1 MPFIAQNGK
10 KFSAT
15 SFIHSYY
22 LFTILVINT
31 SGNSKNSHYLIMAK
45 FKDINTEPDA
55 YLALSWISDICDLE
69 TSNLIAKFGAIET
82 LNVISQS
89 SPRNAVEKRRKNR
102 LSNLGEIQEL
112 KYVLR
117 RNLINYISAIDA
129 NWPKSLNDLGFKK
142 PLGLFYKGDIDLLN
156 QENISIIGTRKS
168 SNYGNSIA
176 GEFAFD
182 LASIGFNIV
191 SGGAIGIDTAS
202 HHGTLNAQGK
212 TICVQANGLHK
223 FYPSKNEILFE
234 KIIKNGLMISEYPPG
249 RNPTK
254 NYFLDRNRIIAAL
267 SKSTMVVEAAEIS
280 GALSTVRHALRM
292 QRLVLAVPGSI
303 HSKSS
308 VGTNELIRNREAES
322 VTNLQQVLE
331 LILPLGQIPTK
342 ASL

>member
-1 MPFIAQNGK
+1 
-10 KFSAT
+10 
-15 SFIHSYY
+15 
-22 LFTILVINT
+22 
-31 SGNSKNSHYLIMAK
+31 MAK
-45 FKDINTEPDA
+45 FKDAKTEEDA
-55 YLALSWISDICDLE
+55 YLALSWISDVCDLE
-69 TSNLIAKFGAIET
+69 TGRLITKFGALET
-82 LNVISQS
+82 LNLINQNN
-89 SPRNAVEKRRKNR
+89 PRNAFEKRRKNR
-102 LSNLGEIQEL
+102 LDNLGDIQEL
-112 KYVLR
+112 KHVLKR
-117 RNLINYISAIDA
+117 YSINYLSAIDA
-129 NWPKSLNDLGFKK
+129 NWPKSLIDLGFNI
-142 PLGLFYKGDIDLLN
+142 PLGIFFKGDIDLLH
-156 QENISIIGTRKS
+156 QESISIVGTRKS
-168 SNYGNSIA
+168 SIYGNSIA

-182 LASIGFNIV
+182 LASIGFNVV

-202 HHGTLNAQGK
+202 HHGALNAQGK

-223 FYPSKNEILFE
+223 FYPSKNDFLFE

-249 RNPTK
+249 RNPNK

-342 ASL
+342 VSL

>member
-69 TSNLIAKFGAIET
+69 TSNLIAKFGAIDT

-129 NWPKSLNDLGFKK
+129 NWPKSLNDLGFNK

>member
-1 MPFIAQNGK
+1 
-10 KFSAT
+10 
-15 SFIHSYY
+15 
-22 LFTILVINT
+22 
-31 SGNSKNSHYLIMAK
+31 MAK
-45 FKDINTEPDA
+45 FKEVKTEEDA
-55 YLALSWISDICDLE
+55 YLALSWVSDFCDLE
-69 TSNLIAKFGAIET
+69 TYKLITKFGAIET
-82 LNVISQS
+82 LNLIHHNN
-89 SPRNAVEKRRKNR
+89 PKNTVEKRRKYR
-102 LSNLGEIQEL
+102 LDNLGQIQEL
-112 KYVLR
+112 KHVLKR
-117 RNLINYISAIDA
+117 YSINYISAI
-129 NWPKSLNDLGFKK
+129 NTYWPKSLIDLGFNM
-142 PLGLFYKGDIDLLN
+142 PLGIFFKGDIDLLS
-156 QENISIIGTRKS
+156 QESISIVGTRKS
-168 SNYGNSIA
+168 SIYGNSIA

-182 LASIGFNIV
+182 LASIGFNVV

-202 HHGTLNAQGK
+202 LHGALNAQGK

>member
-1 MPFIAQNGK
+1 
-10 KFSAT
+10 
-15 SFIHSYY
+15 
-22 LFTILVINT
+22 
-31 SGNSKNSHYLIMAK
+31 MAK
-45 FKDINTEPDA
+45 FKDINTEEDA
-55 YLALSWISDICDLE
+55 YLALSWISDVCDLD
-69 TSNLIAKFGAIET
+69 TYKFITKFGALET
-82 LNVISQS
+82 LNLINKN
-89 SPRNAVEKRRKNR
+89 SPRNAFEKRRKNR
-102 LSNLGEIQEL
+102 LETLGDIQEL
-112 KYVLR
+112 KHILKR
-117 RNLINYISAIDA
+117 FTINYLPAIDA
-129 NWPKSLNDLGFKK
+129 NWPKSLIDLGFNM
-142 PLGLFYKGDIDLLN
+142 PLGIFFKGDIDLLH
-156 QENISIIGTRKS
+156 QESISIVGTRKS
-168 SNYGNSIA
+168 SIYGNSIA

-182 LASIGFNIV
+182 LASIGFNVV

-202 HHGTLNAQGK
+202 HHGALNAQGK

-223 FYPSKNEILFE
+223 FYPSKNDFLFE

-342 ASL
+342 VSL

>member
-1 MPFIAQNGK
+1 M
-10 KFSAT
+10 T
-15 SFIHSYY
+15 
-22 LFTILVINT
+22 
-31 SGNSKNSHYLIMAK
+31 K
-45 FKDINTEPDA
+45 FKDIKTEEDA
-55 YLALSWISDICDLE
+55 YLALSWISDVCDLE
-69 TSNLIAKFGAIET
+69 TYRLITKFGAIET
-82 LNVISQS
+82 LNLINQNN
-89 SPRNAVEKRRKNR
+89 PRNAFEKRRKNR
-102 LSNLGEIQEL
+102 IETIGDIQEL
-112 KYVLR
+112 KHVLKR
-117 RNLINYISAIDA
+117 YSINYLPAIDA
-129 NWPKSLNDLGFKK
+129 NWSKSLIDLGFNM
-142 PLGLFYKGDIDLLN
+142 PLGIFFKGDIDLLH
-156 QENISIIGTRKS
+156 QESISIVGTRKS
-168 SNYGNSIA
+168 SIYGNSIA

-182 LASIGFNIV
+182 LASIGFNVV

-202 HHGTLNAQGK
+202 HHGALNAQGK

-223 FYPSKNEILFE
+223 FYPSKNDFLFE

-342 ASL
+342 VSL

>member
-1 MPFIAQNGK
+1 
-10 KFSAT
+10 
-15 SFIHSYY
+15 
-22 LFTILVINT
+22 
-31 SGNSKNSHYLIMAK
+31 MAK
-45 FKDINTEPDA
+45 FKDAKTQEDA
-55 YLALSWISDICDLE
+55 YLALSWISDVCDLE
-69 TSNLIAKFGAIET
+69 TYRLITKFGAIET
-82 LNVISQS
+82 LNLINQNN
-89 SPRNAVEKRRKNR
+89 PRNAFEKRRKNR
-102 LSNLGEIQEL
+102 IETIGDIQEL
-112 KYVLR
+112 KHVLKR
-117 RNLINYISAIDA
+117 YSINYLPAIDA
-129 NWPKSLNDLGFKK
+129 NWSKSLIDLGFNM
-142 PLGLFYKGDIDLLN
+142 PLGIFFKGDIDLLH
-156 QENISIIGTRKS
+156 QESISIVGTRKS
-168 SNYGNSIA
+168 SIYGNSIA

-182 LASIGFNIV
+182 LASIGFNVV

-202 HHGTLNAQGK
+202 HHGALNAQGK

-223 FYPSKNEILFE
+223 FYPSKNDFLFE

-342 ASL
+342 VSL

>member
-1 MPFIAQNGK
+1 
-10 KFSAT
+10 
-15 SFIHSYY
+15 
-22 LFTILVINT
+22 
-31 SGNSKNSHYLIMAK
+31 MAK
-45 FKDINTEPDA
+45 FKDINTEEDA
-55 YLALSWISDICDLE
+55 YLALSWVSDVCDLE
-69 TSNLIAKFGAIET
+69 TYKLITKFGAIET
-82 LNVISQS
+82 LNLIKHSN
-89 SPRNAVEKRRKNR
+89 PKNTVEKRRKNR
-102 LSNLGEIQEL
+102 LDNLGQIQEL
-112 KYVLR
+112 KHVLKR
-117 RNLINYISAIDA
+117 YSINYISAIDT
-129 NWPKSLNDLGFKK
+129 NWPKSLIDLGFNM
-142 PLGLFYKGDIDLLN
+142 PLGIFFKGDIHLLS
-156 QENISIIGTRKS
+156 QESISIVGTRKS
-168 SNYGNSIA
+168 SIYGNSIA

-182 LASIGFNIV
+182 LASIGFNVV

-202 HHGTLNAQGK
+202 HHGALNAQGK

-331 LILPLGQIPTK
+331 LILPLGQIPMK

>member
-1 MPFIAQNGK
+1 
-10 KFSAT
+10 
-15 SFIHSYY
+15 
-22 LFTILVINT
+22 
-31 SGNSKNSHYLIMAK
+31 MAK
-45 FKDINTEPDA
+45 FKDAKTEEDA
-55 YLALSWISDICDLE
+55 YLALSWISDVCDLE
-69 TSNLIAKFGAIET
+69 TYRLITKFGAIET
-82 LNVISQS
+82 LNLINQNN
-89 SPRNAVEKRRKNR
+89 PRNAFEKRRKNR
-102 LSNLGEIQEL
+102 IETIGDIQEL
-112 KYVLR
+112 KYVLKR
-117 RNLINYISAIDA
+117 YSINYLPAIDA
-129 NWPKSLNDLGFKK
+129 NWSKSLIDLGFNM
-142 PLGLFYKGDIDLLN
+142 PLGIFFKGDIDLLH
-156 QENISIIGTRKS
+156 QESISIVGTRKS
-168 SNYGNSIA
+168 SIYGNSIA

-182 LASIGFNIV
+182 LASIGFNVV

-202 HHGTLNAQGK
+202 HHGALNAQGK

-223 FYPSKNEILFE
+223 FYPSKNDFLFE

-342 ASL
+342 VSL

>member
-55 YLALSWISDICDLE
+55 YLALSWISDICDIE

-129 NWPKSLNDLGFKK
+129 NWPKSLNDLGFNK

>member
-1 MPFIAQNGK
+1 MVNI
-10 KFSAT
+10 
-15 SFIHSYY
+15 
-22 LFTILVINT
+22 
-31 SGNSKNSHYLIMAK
+31 KN
-45 FKDINTEPDA
+45 INTEDDA
-55 YLALSWISDICDLE
+55 FLALSWISDICDLD
-69 TSNLIAKFGAIET
+69 TYKLITKFGATET
-82 LNVISQS
+82 LNLINQNNPSYVI
-89 SPRNAVEKRRKNR
+89 NKRRKNR
-102 LSNLGEIQEL
+102 LANLEDIQEL
-112 KYVLR
+112 KYILKQ
-117 RNLINYISAIDA
+117 NSISYLSANDV
-129 NWPKSLNDLGFKK
+129 NWPKSLIDLGFNM
-142 PLGLFYKGDIDLLN
+142 PLGLFFKGDIDLLH
-156 QENISIIGTRKS
+156 QENVSIVGTRKS
-168 SNYGNSIA
+168 SIYGNSIA

-182 LASIGFNIV
+182 LASIGFSVV
-191 SGGAIGIDTAS
+191 SGGAIGIDTSS
-202 HHGTLNAQGK
+202 HHGALNAQGK
-212 TICVQANGLHK
+212 TICVQANGLHRL
-223 FYPSKNEILFE
+223 YPSKNEFLFE

-342 ASL
+342 VSLER

>member
-1 MPFIAQNGK
+1 
-10 KFSAT
+10 
-15 SFIHSYY
+15 
-22 LFTILVINT
+22 
-31 SGNSKNSHYLIMAK
+31 MAK
-45 FKDINTEPDA
+45 FIDINTEEDA
-55 YLALSWISDICDLE
+55 YLALSWISDVCDLE
-69 TSNLIAKFGAIET
+69 TYRLITKFGALET
-82 LNVISQS
+82 LNLINQNN
-89 SPRNAVEKRRKNR
+89 PRNAFEKRRKNR
-102 LSNLGEIQEL
+102 LDNLGDIQEL
-112 KYVLR
+112 KHVLKR
-117 RNLINYISAIDA
+117 YSINYLSAIDA
-129 NWPKSLNDLGFKK
+129 NWPKSLIDLGFNI
-142 PLGLFYKGDIDLLN
+142 PLGIFFKGDIDLLH
-156 QENISIIGTRKS
+156 QESISIVGTRKS
-168 SNYGNSIA
+168 SIYGNSIA

-182 LASIGFNIV
+182 LTSIGFNII

-202 HHGTLNAQGK
+202 HHGALNAQGK

-223 FYPSKNEILFE
+223 FYPSKNDFLFE

-280 GALSTVRHALRM
+280 GALSTARHALRM

-342 ASL
+342 VSL

>member
-1 MPFIAQNGK
+1 MVNI
-10 KFSAT
+10 
-15 SFIHSYY
+15 
-22 LFTILVINT
+22 
-31 SGNSKNSHYLIMAK
+31 KN
-45 FKDINTEPDA
+45 INTEDDA
-55 YLALSWISDICDLE
+55 FLALSWISDICDLD
-69 TSNLIAKFGAIET
+69 TYKLITKFGATKT
-82 LNVISQS
+82 LNLINQNN
-89 SPRNAVEKRRKNR
+89 PRNVIDKRRKNR
-102 LSNLGEIQEL
+102 LANLEDIQEL
-112 KYVLR
+112 KYILKE
-117 RNLINYISAIDA
+117 NSISYLSANNV
-129 NWPKSLNDLGFKK
+129 NWPKSLIDLGFNM
-142 PLGLFYKGDIDLLN
+142 PLGLFFKGDIDLLH
-156 QENISIIGTRKS
+156 QEKVSIVGTRKS
-168 SNYGNSIA
+168 SIYGNSIA

-182 LASIGFNIV
+182 LASIGFSVV
-191 SGGAIGIDTAS
+191 SGGAIGIDTSS
-202 HHGTLNAQGK
+202 HHGALNAQGK
-212 TICVQANGLHK
+212 TVCVQANGLHRL
-223 FYPSKNEILFE
+223 YPSKNEFLFE

-342 ASL
+342 VSL

>member
-1 MPFIAQNGK
+1 MLKIE
-10 KFSAT
+10 S
-15 SFIHSYY
+15 
-22 LFTILVINT
+22 
-31 SGNSKNSHYLIMAK
+31 
-45 FKDINTEPDA
+45 EEDA
-55 YLALSWISDICDLE
+55 YLILSWISDTIDE
-69 TSNLIAKFGAIET
+69 KVHELINKYGSVET
-82 LNVISQS
+82 LKIISKS
-89 SPRNAVEKRRKNR
+89 SATETFEKRRQIR
-102 LSNLGEIQEL
+102 LKSIKSVQ
-112 KYVLR
+112 YVKDVLETHSVQYVC
-117 RNLINYISAIDA
+117 NSDS
-129 NWPKSLNDLGFKK
+129 NWPTRLNDLGRRK
-142 PLGLFYKGDIDLLN
+142 PLGIFYKGNYEVLD
-156 QENISIIGTRKS
+156 QENVSIVGTRKS
-168 SNYGNSIA
+168 SIYGNSIA

-182 LASIGFNIV
+182 LASIGFNVV

-202 HHGTLNAQGK
+202 HHGALNAQGK

-223 FYPSKNEILFE
+223 FYPSKNEILFD
-234 KIIKNGLMISEYPPG
+234 KITKNGLMISEYPPG

-280 GALSTVRHALRM
+280 GALSTARHASRM

-342 ASL
+342 ASLKR

>member
-1 MPFIAQNGK
+1 
-10 KFSAT
+10 
-15 SFIHSYY
+15 
-22 LFTILVINT
+22 
-31 SGNSKNSHYLIMAK
+31 MAK
-45 FKDINTEPDA
+45 FKDINTEEDA
-55 YLALSWISDICDLE
+55 YLALSWISDVCDLDTYE
-69 TSNLIAKFGAIET
+69 LITKFGAIET
-82 LNVISQS
+82 LNLINQN
-89 SPRNAVEKRRKNR
+89 SPRNAFEKRRKNR
-102 LSNLGEIQEL
+102 LETLGDIQEL
-112 KYVLR
+112 KHVLKR
-117 RNLINYISAIDA
+117 FSINYLSAI
-129 NWPKSLNDLGFKK
+129 NTKWPKSLIDLGFNM
-142 PLGLFYKGDIDLLN
+142 PLGIFFKGDMDLLH
-156 QENISIIGTRKS
+156 QESISIVGTRKS
-168 SNYGNSIA
+168 SIYGNSIA

-182 LASIGFNIV
+182 LASIGFNVV

-202 HHGTLNAQGK
+202 HHGALNAQGK

-223 FYPSKNEILFE
+223 FYPSKNDFLFE

-342 ASL
+342 VSL

>member
-1 MPFIAQNGK
+1 
-10 KFSAT
+10 
-15 SFIHSYY
+15 
-22 LFTILVINT
+22 
-31 SGNSKNSHYLIMAK
+31 MAK
-45 FKDINTEPDA
+45 FKDAKTEEDA
-55 YLALSWISDICDLE
+55 YLALSWISDVCDLE
-69 TSNLIAKFGAIET
+69 TYRLITKFGAIET
-82 LNVISQS
+82 LNLINQNN
-89 SPRNAVEKRRKNR
+89 PRNAFEKRRKNR
-102 LSNLGEIQEL
+102 IETIGDIQEL
-112 KYVLR
+112 KHVLKR
-117 RNLINYISAIDA
+117 YSINYLPAIDA
-129 NWPKSLNDLGFKK
+129 NWSKSLIDLGFNM
-142 PLGLFYKGDIDLLN
+142 PLGIFFKGDIDLLH
-156 QENISIIGTRKS
+156 QESISIVGTRKS
-168 SNYGNSIA
+168 SIYGNSIA

-182 LASIGFNIV
+182 LASIGFNVV

-202 HHGTLNAQGK
+202 HHGALNAQGK

-223 FYPSKNEILFE
+223 FYPSKNDFLFE

-249 RNPTK
+249 RNPNK

>member
-1 MPFIAQNGK
+1 MP
-10 KFSAT
+10 
-15 SFIHSYY
+15 
-22 LFTILVINT
+22 
-31 SGNSKNSHYLIMAK
+31 K
-45 FKDINTEPDA
+45 FKNIKTEEDA
-55 YLALSWISDICDLE
+55 YLALSWISDLCDLD
-69 TSNLIAKFGAIET
+69 TYKLITKFGALET
-82 LNVISQS
+82 LNLINQNI
-89 SPRNAVEKRRKNR
+89 PRNAFEKRRKNR
-102 LSNLGEIQEL
+102 LETLGDIQEL
-112 KYVLR
+112 KHVLKR
-117 RNLINYISAIDA
+117 YSINYLPAIDA
-129 NWPKSLNDLGFKK
+129 NWPKSLIDLGFNM
-142 PLGLFYKGDIDLLN
+142 PLGIFFKGDMDLLH
-156 QENISIIGTRKS
+156 QESISIVGTRKS
-168 SNYGNSIA
+168 SIYGNSIA

-182 LASIGFNIV
+182 LASIGFNVV
-191 SGGAIGIDTAS
+191 SGGVIGIDTAS
-202 HHGTLNAQGK
+202 HHGALNAQGK

-223 FYPSKNEILFE
+223 FYPSKNEILFD
-234 KIIKNGLMISEYPPG
+234 KITKNGLMISEYPPG

-331 LILPLGQIPTK
+331 LILPLGQIPMK

>member
-1 MPFIAQNGK
+1 MVNI
-10 KFSAT
+10 
-15 SFIHSYY
+15 
-22 LFTILVINT
+22 
-31 SGNSKNSHYLIMAK
+31 KN
-45 FKDINTEPDA
+45 INTEDDA
-55 YLALSWISDICDLE
+55 FLALSWISDICDLD
-69 TSNLIAKFGAIET
+69 TYKLITKFGATKT
-82 LNVISQS
+82 LNLINQNN
-89 SPRNAVEKRRKNR
+89 PRNVIDKRRKNR
-102 LSNLGEIQEL
+102 LANLEDIQEL
-112 KYVLR
+112 KY
-117 RNLINYISAIDA
+117 NLKQNSISYLSANNV
-129 NWPKSLNDLGFKK
+129 NWPKSLIDLGFNM
-142 PLGLFYKGDIDLLN
+142 PLGLFFKGDIDLLH
-156 QENISIIGTRKS
+156 QEKVSIVGTRKS
-168 SNYGNSIA
+168 SIYGNSIA

-182 LASIGFNIV
+182 LASIGFSVV
-191 SGGAIGIDTAS
+191 SGGAIGIDTSS
-202 HHGTLNAQGK
+202 HHGALNAQGK
-212 TICVQANGLHK
+212 TVCVQANGLHRL
-223 FYPSKNEILFE
+223 YPSKNEFLFE

-342 ASL
+342 VSL

>member
-129 NWPKSLNDLGFKK
+129 NWPKSLNDLGFNK
-142 PLGLFYKGDIDLLN
+142 PLGLFYKGDLDLLN

-331 LILPLGQIPTK
+331 LILPLGQIPMK

>member
-1 MPFIAQNGK
+1 
-10 KFSAT
+10 
-15 SFIHSYY
+15 
-22 LFTILVINT
+22 
-31 SGNSKNSHYLIMAK
+31 MAK
-45 FKDINTEPDA
+45 FIDINTEEDA
-55 YLALSWISDICDLE
+55 YLALSWISDVCDLE
-69 TSNLIAKFGAIET
+69 TYRLITKFGALET
-82 LNVISQS
+82 LNLINQNN
-89 SPRNAVEKRRKNR
+89 PRNAFEKRRKNR
-102 LSNLGEIQEL
+102 LDNLGDIQEL
-112 KYVLR
+112 KHVLKR
-117 RNLINYISAIDA
+117 YSINYLSAIDA
-129 NWPKSLNDLGFKK
+129 NWPKSLIDLGFNI
-142 PLGLFYKGDIDLLN
+142 PLGIFFKGDIDLLH
-156 QENISIIGTRKS
+156 QESISIVGTRKS
-168 SNYGNSIA
+168 SIYGNSIA

-182 LASIGFNIV
+182 LASIGFNVV

-202 HHGTLNAQGK
+202 HHGALNAHGK

-223 FYPSKNEILFE
+223 FYPSKNDFLFE

-249 RNPTK
+249 RNPNK

-342 ASL
+342 VSL

>member
-1 MPFIAQNGK
+1 
-10 KFSAT
+10 
-15 SFIHSYY
+15 
-22 LFTILVINT
+22 
-31 SGNSKNSHYLIMAK
+31 MAK
-45 FKDINTEPDA
+45 FIDINTEEDA
-55 YLALSWISDICDLE
+55 YLSLSWISDVCDLD
-69 TSNLIAKFGAIET
+69 TYKLITKFGAIET
-82 LNVISQS
+82 LNQINQN
-89 SPRNAVEKRRKNR
+89 SPRNAFEKRRKNR
-102 LSNLGEIQEL
+102 LETLGDIQEL
-112 KYVLR
+112 KHVLKR
-117 RNLINYISAIDA
+117 YSINYLPAIDT
-129 NWPKSLNDLGFKK
+129 NWPKSLIDLGFNM
-142 PLGLFYKGDIDLLN
+142 PLGIFFKGDIDLLH
-156 QENISIIGTRKS
+156 QESISIVGTRKS
-168 SNYGNSIA
+168 SIYGNSIA

-182 LASIGFNIV
+182 LASIGFNVV

-202 HHGTLNAQGK
+202 HHGALNAQGQ

-223 FYPSKNEILFE
+223 FYPSKNDFLFE

-342 ASL
+342 VSL

>member
-1 MPFIAQNGK
+1 
-10 KFSAT
+10 
-15 SFIHSYY
+15 
-22 LFTILVINT
+22 
-31 SGNSKNSHYLIMAK
+31 MAK
-45 FKDINTEPDA
+45 FKDAKTEEDA
-55 YLALSWISDICDLE
+55 YLALSWISDVCDLE
-69 TSNLIAKFGAIET
+69 TYRLITKFGAIET
-82 LNVISQS
+82 LNLINQNN
-89 SPRNAVEKRRKNR
+89 PRNAFEKRRKNR
-102 LSNLGEIQEL
+102 IETIGDIQEL
-112 KYVLR
+112 KHVLKR
-117 RNLINYISAIDA
+117 YSINYLPAIDA
-129 NWPKSLNDLGFKK
+129 NWSKSLIDLGFNM
-142 PLGLFYKGDIDLLN
+142 PLGIFFKGDIDLLH
-156 QENISIIGTRKS
+156 QESISIVGTRKS
-168 SNYGNSIA
+168 SIYGNSIA

-182 LASIGFNIV
+182 LASIGFNVV

-202 HHGTLNAQGK
+202 HHGALNAQGK

-223 FYPSKNEILFE
+223 FYPSKNDFLFE

-249 RNPTK
+249 RNPNK

-342 ASL
+342 VSL

>member
-1 MPFIAQNGK
+1 MTK
-10 KFSAT
+10 
-15 SFIHSYY
+15 
-22 LFTILVINT
+22 L
-31 SGNSKNSHYLIMAK
+31 
-45 FKDINTEPDA
+45 KDIKTEEDA
-55 YLALSWISDICDLE
+55 YLALSWISDVCDLD
-69 TSNLIAKFGAIET
+69 TYKLITKFGAIET
-82 LNVISQS
+82 LNLINQNN
-89 SPRNAVEKRRKNR
+89 PRNAFEKRRKNR
-102 LSNLGEIQEL
+102 LETLGDIQEL
-112 KYVLR
+112 KHVLKR
-117 RNLINYISAIDA
+117 YSINYLPAIDT
-129 NWPKSLNDLGFKK
+129 NWPKSLIDLGFNM
-142 PLGLFYKGDIDLLN
+142 PLGIFFKGDIDLLH
-156 QENISIIGTRKS
+156 QESISIVGTRKS
-168 SNYGNSIA
+168 SIYGNSIA

-182 LASIGFNIV
+182 LASIGFNVV

-202 HHGTLNAQGK
+202 HHGALNAHGK

-223 FYPSKNEILFE
+223 FYPSKNDFLFE

-249 RNPTK
+249 RNPNK

-342 ASL
+342 VSL

>member
-1 MPFIAQNGK
+1 MTK
-10 KFSAT
+10 
-15 SFIHSYY
+15 
-22 LFTILVINT
+22 L
-31 SGNSKNSHYLIMAK
+31 
-45 FKDINTEPDA
+45 KDIKTEEDA
-55 YLALSWISDICDLE
+55 YLALSWISDVCDLD
-69 TSNLIAKFGAIET
+69 TYKLITKFGAIET
-82 LNVISQS
+82 LNLINQN
-89 SPRNAVEKRRKNR
+89 SPRNAFEKRRKNR
-102 LSNLGEIQEL
+102 LETLGDIQEL
-112 KYVLR
+112 KHVLKR
-117 RNLINYISAIDA
+117 YSINYLSAIDA
-129 NWPKSLNDLGFKK
+129 NWPKSLIDLGFNI
-142 PLGLFYKGDIDLLN
+142 PLGIFFKGDIDLLH
-156 QENISIIGTRKS
+156 QESISIVGTRKS
-168 SNYGNSIA
+168 SIYGNSIA

-182 LASIGFNIV
+182 LASIGFNVV

-202 HHGTLNAQGK
+202 HHGALNAHGK

-223 FYPSKNEILFE
+223 FYPSKNDFLFE

-342 ASL
+342 VSL

>member
-1 MPFIAQNGK
+1 MVNI
-10 KFSAT
+10 
-15 SFIHSYY
+15 
-22 LFTILVINT
+22 
-31 SGNSKNSHYLIMAK
+31 KN
-45 FKDINTEPDA
+45 INTEDDA
-55 YLALSWISDICDLE
+55 FLALSWISDICDLD
-69 TSNLIAKFGAIET
+69 TYKLITKFGATET
-82 LNVISQS
+82 LNLINQNN
-89 SPRNAVEKRRKNR
+89 PRNVIDKRRKNR
-102 LSNLGEIQEL
+102 LANLEDIQEL
-112 KYVLR
+112 KYILKQ
-117 RNLINYISAIDA
+117 NSISYLSANDA
-129 NWPKSLNDLGFKK
+129 NWPKSLMDLGFNM
-142 PLGLFYKGDIDLLN
+142 PLGLFFKGDIDLLH
-156 QENISIIGTRKS
+156 QENVSIVGTRKS
-168 SNYGNSIA
+168 SIYGNSIA

-182 LASIGFNIV
+182 LASMGFSVV
-191 SGGAIGIDTAS
+191 SGGAIGIDTSS
-202 HHGTLNAQGK
+202 HHGALNAQGK
-212 TICVQANGLHK
+212 TICVQANGLHRL
-223 FYPSKNEILFE
+223 YPSKNQFLFE

-342 ASL
+342 VSL

>member
-1 MPFIAQNGK
+1 
-10 KFSAT
+10 
-15 SFIHSYY
+15 
-22 LFTILVINT
+22 
-31 SGNSKNSHYLIMAK
+31 MAK
-45 FKDINTEPDA
+45 FKDIKTEEDA
-55 YLALSWISDICDLE
+55 YLALSWVSDVCDLE
-69 TSNLIAKFGAIET
+69 TYKLITKFGAVET
-82 LNVISQS
+82 LNLIKHNN
-89 SPRNAVEKRRKNR
+89 PKNTVEKRRKYR
-102 LSNLGEIQEL
+102 LDNLVQIQEL
-112 KYVLR
+112 KHVLKR
-117 RNLINYISAIDA
+117 YSINYISAIDA
-129 NWPKSLNDLGFKK
+129 HWPKSLIDLGFNM
-142 PLGLFYKGDIDLLN
+142 PLGIFFKGDIDLLS
-156 QENISIIGTRKS
+156 QESISIVGTRKS
-168 SNYGNSIA
+168 SIYGNSIA

-182 LASIGFNIV
+182 LASIGFNVV

-202 HHGTLNAQGK
+202 HHGALNAQGE
-212 TICVQANGLHK
+212 TICVQANGFHK

>member
-55 YLALSWISDICDLE
+55 YLALSWISDICELE
-69 TSNLIAKFGAIET
+69 TSNIIAKFGAIET

-129 NWPKSLNDLGFKK
+129 NWPKSLNDLGFNK

-331 LILPLGQIPTK
+331 LILPLGQIPMK

>member
-1 MPFIAQNGK
+1 M
-10 KFSAT
+10 T
-15 SFIHSYY
+15 
-22 LFTILVINT
+22 
-31 SGNSKNSHYLIMAK
+31 K
-45 FKDINTEPDA
+45 FKDIETEEDA
-55 YLALSWISDICDLE
+55 YLTLSWISDVCDLE
-69 TSNLIAKFGAIET
+69 TYRLITKFGAIET
-82 LNVISQS
+82 LNLINQNN
-89 SPRNAVEKRRKNR
+89 PRNAFEKRRKNR
-102 LSNLGEIQEL
+102 IETIGDIQEL
-112 KYVLR
+112 KHVLKR
-117 RNLINYISAIDA
+117 YSINYLSAIDA
-129 NWPKSLNDLGFKK
+129 NWSKSLIDLGFNI
-142 PLGLFYKGDIDLLN
+142 PLGIFFKGDIDLLH
-156 QENISIIGTRKS
+156 QESISIVGTRKS
-168 SNYGNSIA
+168 SIYGNSIA

-182 LASIGFNIV
+182 LASIGFNVV

-202 HHGTLNAQGK
+202 HHGALNAQGK

-223 FYPSKNEILFE
+223 FYPSKNDFLFE

-342 ASL
+342 VSL